1 MYIFNDD
8 SLSPVYNLRGCEFSD
23 LDTVNYIGVYNK
35 DEHISQ
41 DEFFIPN
48 TDGTNLSNTKGVFK
62 LPDKSIYSKD
72 GTKGV
77 HPLGFEFTFDSG
89 LINEL
94 RNNKNLI

>member
-41 DEFFIPN
+41 DEFLFLIRMVQTYLILKEYLN
-48 TDGTNLSNTKGVFK
+48 SQIRV
-62 LPDKSIYSKD
+62 SIVKTEQKEYI
-72 GTKGV
+72 
-77 HPLGFEFTFDSG
+77 L
-89 LINEL
+89 
-94 RNNKNLI
+94 

>member
-48 TDGTNLSNTKGVFK
+48 TDGTNREK
-62 LPDKSIYSKD
+62 
-72 GTKGV
+72 
-77 HPLGFEFTFDSG
+77 
-89 LINEL
+89 
-94 RNNKNLI
+94 